1 MKNKTHFREIIMQT
15 SKVRAVPKVQPKAN
29 VFLRLF
35 ILATAATL
43 LMSIF
48 MAAHAQTTTIYSG
61 TYYPYPAYSAPNIYP
76 SPNYY
81 YYVPPQP
88 GYTYPVGPSNGAPT
102 GPVIPP
108 YVTTLPSNGYYAP
121 YSYGGYYPYPTNNY
135 PVWVPQNSV
144 YYSGPAGGGGTIYS
158 NSTVTSN
165 NNGISYG
172 RHGWSFNLGNNS
184 THTSSSTTVTT
195 HR

>member
-1 MKNKTHFREIIMQT
+1 MQT
-15 SKVRAVPKVQPKAN
+15 LQTRTIAFAPKVQPKAKL
-29 VFLRLF
+29 FLRLF

-43 LMSIF
+43 LMSVF

-61 TYYPYPAYSAPNIYP
+61 TYYPAYPAPNYYP
-76 SPNYY
+76 SPNY

-88 GYTYPVGPSNGAPT
+88 GYNYPVGPSNGAPM

-108 YVTTLPSNGYYAP
+108 YITTLPSNGYYAP
-121 YSYGGYYPYPTNNY
+121 YSNRYDYSPPGYYSYPANSYPY
-135 PVWVPQNSV
+135 PVWVPQNGI
-144 YYSGPAGGGGTIYS
+144 YYSGPAGGGGSIYS
-158 NSTVTSN
+158 NSTQTSN

-172 RHGWSFNLGNNS
+172 RHGWSFNLGNNTS
-184 THTSSSTTVTT
+184 QSSSSTTVTT

>member
-1 MKNKTHFREIIMQT
+1 MQIPH
-15 SKVRAVPKVQPKAN
+15 SNVVVAVPKLQSKSSG
-29 VFLRLF
+29 FLRLF

-43 LMSIF
+43 LMSIW
-48 MAAHAQTTTIYSG
+48 MSAHAQTTTFYSG
-61 TYYPYPAYSAPNIYP
+61 TYYPV
-76 SPNYY
+76 PNYY

-88 GYTYPVGPSNGAPT
+88 GYSYPVGPSNGPPN

-121 YSYGGYYPYPTNNY
+121 YSYGGGYPYPVNNY
-135 PVWVPQNSV
+135 PYWVPQNGV

-172 RHGWSFNLGNNS
+172 SQGWSLNLGNNTTS
-184 THTSSSTTVTT
+184 SSSSTTVTT

>member
-1 MKNKTHFREIIMQT
+1 MQT
-15 SKVRAVPKVQPKAN
+15 LQSSAIASASKAQSKPSH
-29 VFLRLF
+29 FLRLF

-43 LMSIF
+43 LMSIW
-48 MAAHAQTTTIYSG
+48 MAAHAQTTTFYSG
-61 TYYPYPAYSAPNIYP
+61 TYYPAYPAPNYYP

-88 GYTYPVGPSNGAPT
+88 GYNYPVGPSNGAPT

-121 YSYGGYYPYPTNNY
+121 YSNYYDYSPPVNNYPY
-135 PVWVPQNSV
+135 PVWVPQNGI

-158 NSTVTSN
+158 NSTVTSS

-172 RHGWSFNLGNNS
+172 RHGWNFNFGNNTS
-184 THTSSSTTVTT
+184 HSSSSTTVTT
-195 HR
+195 HQ